1 MNRMRAGVDIKIKLY
16 QILRNAIEKII
27 IIIYIYIAIKRLK
40 IKFDIINK
48 HDIFEFFL
56 QLLEMYS
63 TKNKNKT
70 LS

>member
-1 MNRMRAGVDIKIKLY
+1 MNRMRVGVDIKIKLY

-48 HDIFEFFL
+48 
-56 QLLEMYS
+56 
-63 TKNKNKT
+63 
-70 LS
+70 